1 MNVEKLFPRN
11 LTLDDNDD
19 LLLSRNQSSLSRK
32 HLSISKQSSFL
43 TNNESITQTKS
54 IIKTTYK
61 KHTALIKVGIFL
73 LFYAVGIIAMS
84 SLEGWGFIECVYFI
98 TVSITTVG
106 YGFFAPTT
114 PSSRL
119 FMIFYLIIGVTMII
133 SFCTDFTRSVLTACH
148 DEIILR
154 LQRYRGF
161 PPPNNKEMSRY
172 RSLLSVAL
180 VFMWCFV
187 GTAFYSGNEGW

>member
-1 MNVEKLFPRN
+1 MEGW
-11 LTLDDNDD
+11 
-19 LLLSRNQSSLSRK
+19 
-32 HLSISKQSSFL
+32 SFL
-43 TNNESITQTKS
+43 DCT
-54 IIKTTYK
+54 
-61 KHTALIKVGIFL
+61 
-73 LFYAVGIIAMS
+73 
-84 SLEGWGFIECVYFI
+84 YFI

-106 YGFFAPTT
+106 YGYFAPTT

-133 SFCTDFTRSVLTACH
+133 SFCADFTRSVLTACH

-154 LQRYRGF
+154 LQRYRGK

-180 VFMWCFV
+180 VLMWCFV